1 MPISVLW
8 GMHLNNAYILIN
20 SSQKQIDHNKYFLG
34 ALFSSLFVTFSIGLQ
49 VNNAQDNNVHSFTKD
64 ICKFSGK

>member
-20 SSQKQIDHNKYFLG
+20 SSQKQIDHNNFLG

-49 VNNAQDNNVHSFTKD
+49 VNNVQDNNVHSFTKD

>member
-20 SSQKQIDHNKYFLG
+20 SSQKQIDHNNFLG

-49 VNNAQDNNVHSFTKD
+49 VNNV
-64 ICKFSGK
+64 